1 MAAPIE
7 SAGISDS
14 AGGLHAASSN
24 ETAELPGGAG
34 AGARSSLHA
43 TSVHTTSVHTTSVAA
58 VMEATDALAM
68 AATAAARVGDV
79 LKIDRIAG

>member
-24 ETAELPGGAG
+24 DTAELPGGAG

-43 TSVHTTSVHTTSVAA
+43 TSVHTTSVAA
-58 VMEATDALAM
+58 GMEASDALAM
-68 AATAAARVGDV
+68 ASIAAARVGDV

>member
-43 TSVHTTSVHTTSVAA
+43 TSVHTTSVAT
-58 VMEATDALAM
+58 VMEASDALAM
-68 AATAAARVGDV
+68 ASIAAARVGDV
-79 LKIDRIAG
+79 REIDRIAG